1 MKITESEKNYIH
13 MGYQEFTVEFDNQAF
28 TVISVNL

>member
-1 MKITESEKNYIH
+1 MKITESEKI